1 MASALSALSYAVA
14 VVFIRGA
21 YDAGVSPGTAVFLR
35 FAIAS
40 LALALFLTLARRW
53 TPLSGKQILVL
64 FLLGFLVYTLLG
76 VTWFVAL
83 STTPA
88 WLVSLI
94 TALAPLA
101 TAVASRVFLSEV
113 LSKQQ
118 RLALGLALLGG
129 VALFW
134 RPIESV
140 AWIGVLLMLVNLV
153 LRVVYVLV
161 GQRWTRDV
169 PPAVSTM
176 WMVAGAAAGT
186 FIYTLVIGD
195 LSLGFDPLGWLWIV
209 LFAVI
214 STVVAIIFL
223 WRSIEFIGP
232 TLSSIIGALEPLL
245 SVLLSVLILGESM
258 VALQI
263 VGGVLMLAGT
273 VLVRVR
279 RRSE

>member
-1 MASALSALSYAVA
+1 M
-14 VVFIRGA
+14 
-21 YDAGVSPGTAVFLR
+21 SPGTAVFLR

-40 LALALFLTLARRW
+40 VVLALFLTLARRW
-53 TPLSGKQILVL
+53 TLLSGKQILVL

-101 TAVASRVFLSEV
+101 TAIASRAFLGEA

-118 RLALGLALLGG
+118 RLALGLVLLGG

-140 AWIGVLLMLVNLV
+140 AWIGVLLMLANII

-186 FIYTLVIGD
+186 LIYTLIIGD
-195 LSLGFDPLGWLWIV
+195 LSLGFDPHGWLWIV
-209 LFAVI
+209 LFAAI
-214 STVVAIIFL
+214 STVVAIMLL
-223 WRSIEFIGP
+223 WRSIELIGP
-232 TLSSIIGALEPLL
+232 TLSSIIGALEPLF

-273 VLVRVR
+273 MLVRFSIGARMISQALASHSHCAIPV
-279 RRSE
+279 